1 MAREARRS
9 GGNVLRLGALLGGN
23 AALALGPWW
32 VRLADSGPVSAGF
45 WRLALALPLL
55 ALLALGSRQPLRGL
69 PVPALWA
76 MAGAGIFFGLDIAS
90 WHIGIGQT
98 RLGNAALFGN
108 SGSIVVMAWALV
120 ALRRAPRAGE
130 WLAFAA
136 AIAGAAI
143 LMGRSLELDAKSF
156 AGDLLCLLA
165 GLFYAGYIVLLQKA
179 RAGLG
184 SWSLLTWSS
193 LASAPVLLAI
203 ALLRG
208 EPVWPDDWSPLLALA
223 LGSQVLGQG
232 LLVYAM
238 RHFPPLV
245 IGLALLTQP
254 AIAVVAGW
262 LVFGENLGLP
272 DAAGMLLVAAALVL
286 ARGGG
291 TNP

>member
-1 MAREARRS
+1 MAGEASRN
-9 GGNVLRLGALLGGN
+9 GLRLAALLGGN

-32 VRLADSGPVSAGF
+32 VRLADTGPVSAGF
-45 WRLALALPLL
+45 WRLSLALPLL
-55 ALLALGSRQPLRGL
+55 ALLALSSRQPLRGL
-69 PVPALWA
+69 PAPALWGA
-76 MAGAGIFFGLDIAS
+76 AGTGLFFGLDIAS

-108 SGSIVVMAWALV
+108 AGSIVVAAWGLV
-120 ALRRAPRAGE
+120 ALHRAPRSGE

-136 AIAGAAI
+136 AIAGSAI

-156 AGDLLCLLA
+156 AGDLACLLA
-165 GLFYAGYIVLLQKA
+165 GLFYAVYIVLLQNL
-179 RAGLG
+179 RGRLG

-203 ALLRG
+203 ALIRG
-208 EPVWPDDWSPLLALA
+208 EPVWPHDWSPVMALA
-223 LGSQVLGQG
+223 LGSQVVGQG
-232 LLVYAM
+232 LLVFAM

-245 IGLALLTQP
+245 IGLALLCQP

-262 LVFGENLGLP
+262 LVFGESLGPL

-286 ARGGG
+286 ARSGGA
-291 TNP
+291 NP